1 VDRTKLGE
9 QRIGGRRFQQGVYS
23 LVETCRTAGVKPQ
36 RLLRIWTALVITS
49 GRTWPDVTNMDGS
62 SQELAS
68 FIRRRNGKSAGMR
81 PGNAQ
86 LTVACIP
93 RVLAHRGSVRH
104 AVEYGHAG
112 LPVGLQT
119 S

>member
-68 FIRRRNGKSAGMR
+68 FIRRNRKNLER
-81 PGNAQ
+81 VWRTV
-86 LTVACIP
+86 LTTYYILGYP
-93 RVLAHRGSVRH
+93 EERQIRWDETR
-104 AVEYGHAG
+104 
-112 LPVGLQT
+112 
-119 S
+119 